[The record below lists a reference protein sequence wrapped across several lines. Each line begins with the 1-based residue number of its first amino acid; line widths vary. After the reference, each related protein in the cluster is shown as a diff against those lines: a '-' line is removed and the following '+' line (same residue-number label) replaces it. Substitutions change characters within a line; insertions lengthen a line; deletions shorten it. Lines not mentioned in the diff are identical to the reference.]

1 MDMNSKVLA
10 KVDSV
15 VITEADVDA
24 TIVALGQRGE
34 AYNNPQ
40 GRKAVLEQL
49 INKNL
54 MLCEA
59 KKNLYEYD
67 PKFKAELAKI
77 KDEMLAN
84 FAIEKAISSIK
95 VSEDEAKKF
104 YEDHKSELVGGETV
118 DASHIL
124 VDSEDKANEILA
136 SINDGKI
143 TFEDAAK
150 EYSSC
155 PSKEKG
161 GNLGEFGR
169 GQMVPEFD
177 TAVFDMEVGEVKGPV
192 QTQFGYHL
200 IKLNK
205 KNEAKEIPYEDIK
218 PQLMQKV
225 LSDKQQAAYAS
236 KLNQLKILFPV
247 DIF

>member
-1 MDMNSKVLA
+1 MDMNSKILA

-24 TIVALGQRGE
+24 TIAALGQRGE

-104 YEDHKSELVGGETV
+104 YEDHKAELVGGETV

-124 VDSEDKANEILA
+124 VDSADKANEILA